1 MIACQLDRSL
11 GHSIGRDGMGDSY
24 GSGSHTDGWIIHGW
38 GRDRKNHAWGLGGIA
53 IHYKLT
59 LPVPAGP

>member
-1 MIACQLDRSL
+1 
-11 GHSIGRDGMGDSY
+11 MGDSY

-38 GRDRKNHAWGLGGIA
+38 GGGETGKITHGDWGHREFA

-59 LPVPAGP
+59 LPPVP